1 MNNAIATSRH
11 RFARLPQLGMVFAA
25 AALACAS
32 VAAAAV
38 EPFTARYQVFYQGS
52 PQGEGTMR
60 LARDGGNR
68 WTYSLDIKGTSGM
81 AALAGADVAQRT
93 TFEVVD
99 GLWRPLSS
107 RDSSKMLFKKSDQ
120 TATYDWARG
129 EARWSGDVK
138 PDRAGPV
145 RLRPGDLDGMLVN
158 LALPR
163 DLAAGRP
170 LRYRMVDNGKA
181 RSLDYRV
188 AGTETVTV
196 DGRAREATKVVGQDG
211 DRQIIAWVV
220 EGLPVPARILQREK
234 GRDALDLRIQSLR

>member
-1 MNNAIATSRH
+1 MNNQTPTRRP
-11 RFARLPQLGMVFAA
+11 RFARLPQIGLVFAA

-60 LARDGGNR
+60 LANEGGNR
-68 WTYSLDIKGTSGM
+68 WIYTLDIKGTSGM

-99 GLWRPLSS
+99 GQWRPLSS

-120 TATYDWARG
+120 SATYDWARG

-145 RLRPGDLDGMLVN
+145 RLHPGDLDGMLVN

-163 DLAAGRP
+163 DLAAGKP

-181 RSLDYRV
+181 RALDYRV

-196 DGRAREATKVVGQDG
+196 DGRAREATRVVGQDG

-234 GRDALDLRIQSLR
+234 GKDALDMRIQSMR

>member
-1 MNNAIATSRH
+1 MNSKTSARSP
-11 RFARLPQLGMVFAA
+11 RFARLPQISLAFAA

-38 EPFTARYQVFYQGS
+38 EPFTARYQVFYQGN

-60 LARDGGNR
+60 LANEGGNR
-68 WTYSLDIKGTSGM
+68 WTYTLDIKGTSGM

-93 TFEVVD
+93 TFEIVD
-99 GLWRPLSS
+99 GQWRPLSS

-120 TATYDWARG
+120 SATYDWARG
-129 EARWSGDVK
+129 EARWSGNVK

-163 DLAAGRP
+163 DVSAGKP

-196 DGRAREATKVVGQDG
+196 DGRTHQATKVVGKDG
-211 DRQIIAWVV
+211 DREIIAWVV

-234 GRDALDLRIQSLR
+234 GRDALDMRIRSMR